1 MFLDTFLGKQQ
12 IRQLELRKGKQI
24 EQFISRSQVS
34 HQGAEIEEKA
44 LVLQVN
50 SNNNNNKDR
59 EEGKKRCSESLK
71 KKILK
76 PELPLWLRG

>member
-12 IRQLELRKGKQI
+12 IRQLELCKGKQI

-50 SNNNNNKDR
+50 SNNNNNNKDR
-59 EEGKKRCSESLK
+59 EEEGKKRCSESLK
-71 KKILK
+71 KKK
-76 PELPLWLRG
+76 Y

>member
-12 IRQLELRKGKQI
+12 IRQLELCKGKQI

>member
-12 IRQLELRKGKQI
+12 IRQLELCKGKQI

-50 SNNNNNKDR
+50 SNNNNNNKDR
-59 EEGKKRCSESLK
+59 EASIRCGRIGQSPEPEGD
-71 KKILK
+71 
-76 PELPLWLRG
+76 